1 MAKRETAAERKAREA
16 REQEEQV
23 AAYVAALP
31 VNMLAVL
38 AEVEQLGGNRP
49 GFNFKVVDVDGV
61 LTLKGMRTVYD
72 AEQEDG
78 DRLYDDTAEVRL
90 DSTNPCDLHRLR
102 EFLDAEWQ
110 VRKEAERRA
119 AVRADALA
127 KLKGLDLTV
136 EQKEMFGLSRKL

>member
-90 DSTNPCDLHRLR
+90 DSTKPYDLHRLR
-102 EFLDAEWQ
+102 ELLDAEWQ